1 MRDTAIKNE
10 PIVHESAASQEFALL
25 QRKGQSL
32 AASTLIPKDYQK
44 NLPNCLIAMEIA
56 DRIGM
61 SVLQVMQNL
70 YIVHGRPSWSSQ
82 FIIAALNSCGRFA
95 PLKFK
100 IDDGGEKE
108 VEYSWYEGPKDAR
121 QKKTGRIKIRNK
133 ICTPYTHDKSGELLE
148 GPAVSIEMAVQE
160 GWYTKNDSKWKT
172 MPDLM
177 LRYRAA
183 AFFGRLYAP
192 EILMGMHAEDEIIDA
207 GLGTVKDVTPTSN
220 VFREIETLIKD
231 EKAVEPEAPQ
241 ENEEDLSPS
250 QAKFKEIV
258 DAMGTAK
265 NEAELKTI
273 LLANKAHIDFLDD
286 DMKAAINQAEENN
299 LKRFRKEK

>member
-1 MRDTAIKNE
+1 MNEAIIKTS
-10 PIVHESAASQEFALL
+10 PIIQESAASQEFALQ

-44 NLPNCLIAMEIA
+44 NLPNCLVAMEIA
-56 DRIGM
+56 ERIGM

-82 FIIAALNSCGRFA
+82 FIIAAINTCGRFN
-95 PLKFK
+95 PLQFK
-100 IDDGGEKE
+100 IAGEGDHKSCVAYATVKSTGE
-108 VEYSWYEGPKDAR
+108 TVES
-121 QKKTGRIKIRNK
+121 
-133 ICTPYTHDKSGELLE
+133 
-148 GPAVSIEMAVQE
+148 PAVSIDMAKKE
-160 GWYTKNDSKWKT
+160 GWMDKNGSKWKT

-207 GLGTVKDVTPTSN
+207 GLGTVKDVTPTGN
-220 VFREIETLIKD
+220 VFKEIETLIKE
-231 EKAVEPEAPQ
+231 EKAVEHEEPE
-241 ENEEDLSPS
+241 EKEEELSPS
-250 QAKFKEIV
+250 QIKFNEIV
-258 DAMGTAK
+258 STMGNAK
-265 NEAELKTI
+265 NEAELRT
-273 LLANKAHIDFLDD
+273 LLMSNKVHIDFLDD

-299 LKRFRKEK
+299 IKRFRMDK